1 MTRIVYHDIDEFAE
15 ALHGTVGRFVR
26 TARSPSHWWIDSID
40 LATSS
45 MQQLQTGGPFTFAGS
60 GKAATFTFHIP
71 LTEVSTVRVNGHLL
85 DADCFVVLR
94 EDRPFVWS
102 VSDAGQWATVT
113 VPLNHSLAT
122 SVLSS
127 EAPNA
132 AVCRRTSKNVLDGMK
147 QLIDSALSNG
157 VVTDANGT
165 WRQTAESEIAGALT
179 HAMEQSVPAGP
190 VQRIGRPLLS
200 RSRAIAAAMALMDAS
215 KGQPLFIDDLCQ
227 ASQVSE
233 RALRYIFHEYFG
245 VGPMRLLKM
254 RQLHEIRAA
263 LLRTQPGR
271 DTVTQIA
278 ARFGVFDPS
287 LLARNYKAL
296 FGESP
301 SRTLHRP
308 PIEPSDGGCVDWLR
322 CASRIFLDAKPPWR

>member
-1 MTRIVYHDIDEFAE
+1 
-15 ALHGTVGRFVR
+15 
-26 TARSPSHWWIDSID
+26 
-40 LATSS
+40 
-45 MQQLQTGGPFTFAGS
+45 MQQLHTGGPFTFAGS
-60 GKAATFTFHIP
+60 GKAATFTIHLP
-71 LTEVSTVRVNGHLL
+71 LTDVSTVRVNGHPL

-94 EDRPFVWS
+94 EDFPFVWS
-102 VSDAGQWATVT
+102 VGDACHWATVT
-113 VPLNHSLAT
+113 VPLSHALAT
-122 SVLSS
+122 SVLSN

-132 AVCRRTSKNVLDGMK
+132 AVRRRTSKHLLDGVRH
-147 QLIDSALSNG
+147 LIDRAISKDVS
-157 VVTDANGT
+157 VDIDAN
-165 WRQTAESEIAGALT
+165 WRGAPEREIAAALA
-179 HAMEQSVPAGP
+179 HAMEHSVPAGP
-190 VQRIGRPLLS
+190 IQRIGRPLLS
-200 RSRAIAAAMALMDAS
+200 RSRTIAVALSLMDANE
-215 KGQPLFIDDLCQ
+215 GQPLFIDDLCR
-227 ASQVSE
+227 AAQVSE

-245 VGPMRLLKM
+245 IGPMRLLKI

-308 PIEPSDGGCVDWLR
+308 PIESSQRTRVNWFR
-322 CASRIFLDAKPPWR
+322 CASRIFLDAEAHDPVGLKICGTRSR